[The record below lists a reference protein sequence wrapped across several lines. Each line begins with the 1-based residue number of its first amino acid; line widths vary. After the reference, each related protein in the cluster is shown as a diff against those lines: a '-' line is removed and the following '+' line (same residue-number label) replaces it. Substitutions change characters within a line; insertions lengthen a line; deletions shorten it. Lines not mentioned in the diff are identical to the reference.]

1 LGIYTG
7 MARPAGSKNKR
18 TLFREAQKKAAQAEA
33 RLAAAKGNE
42 YALADSLSVMDE
54 AMKFFLRLAREEKKG
69 AVKTKGDY
77 YIAAVSIAE
86 KMAPYR
92 HPRLSSVRVGGDQ
105 SHPILVQDGVTAQQ
119 VLAEMMAQI
128 IESGVVPTQ
137 IAGMLE
143 APRSVAARGIN
154 SGDHRCEATLLK
166 PK

>member
-1 LGIYTG
+1 

-18 TLFREAQKKAAQAEA
+18 TLFREAQKKAAQAA
-33 RLAAAKGNE
+33 AQLAAAKGDE
-42 YALADSLSVMDE
+42 YALVDSLTVMDE

-69 AVKTKGDY
+69 AVKVKADY
-77 YIAAVSIAE
+77 YISAVSIAE

-92 HPRLSSVRVGGDQ
+92 HPRLSIFKVGGDQ

-119 VLAEMMAQI
+119 VFAEMMAQI
-128 IESGVVPTQ
+128 IECGVVPTQ

-143 APRSVAARGIN
+143 APRGVAPRGIN
-154 SGDHRCEATLLK
+154 GGDNRCEATLLK